1 MDIPFSEILK
11 KWRPFTSRPNKI
23 STDSLLDT
31 CTVTWMYHSF
41 FMNRILTWYCLR
53 FQITHEIGPHECATC
68 DIGGPHWCWEEA
80 EVDKLHDGPKYPT
93 SLKYEIKAYY
103 TLYVGAPTNSC
114 VNSGSFSYTI
124 PSQTRNS
131 GALFVCQGMYRNPGD
146 SLVALSHTS
155 HCFEGC
161 GLCLSFKF
169 GNPFMHCVTSQYV
182 FKPCG
187 VVILHNHIS
196 IATITFA
203 TASPWR
209 VPLNGIFY
217 LNSATQWNK
226 LQIWKLSDFERS
238 NSLGKHHLNSVGHNM
253 YVIKVRA
260 PACVRNDSEKHST
273 GVTGLH
279 FQLRRSCNPIT

>member
-1 MDIPFSEILK
+1 MSGNVPDPGRFSCC
-11 KWRPFTSRPNKI
+11 F
-23 STDSLLDT
+23 
-31 CTVTWMYHSF
+31 
-41 FMNRILTWYCLR
+41 
-53 FQITHEIGPHECATC
+53 ITHVP
-68 DIGGPHWCWEEA
+68 
-80 EVDKLHDGPKYPT
+80 
-93 SLKYEIKAYY
+93 
-103 TLYVGAPTNSC
+103 
-114 VNSGSFSYTI
+114 
-124 PSQTRNS
+124 
-131 GALFVCQGMYRNPGD
+131 LFRGVR
-146 SLVALSHTS
+146 LI
-155 HCFEGC
+155 
-161 GLCLSFKF
+161 LSFKF

-217 LNSATQWNK
+217 LNSATQWNE
-226 LQIWKLSDFERS
+226 LQIWKLSDFVRS

-260 PACVRNDSEKHST
+260 PGCVRNDSEKHST

-279 FQLRRSCNPIT
+279 FQLRRSCNPITQSRAFHCHFAHTRAFSL